1 MNSTAIQKVIGRRVW
16 DSRGRP
22 TVEAEIHLVGGN
34 IGRAIAPAGASTGS
48 GEALDRRDGGMAFG
62 GYDVSNAIE
71 AVNVEIAHRLIGMD
85 ACDQAAVD
93 AAMIDLDG
101 TENKS
106 RLGANATV
114 AVSMA
119 AAHSATAAKR
129 IPLWSYL
136 LVDQKP
142 RLPIPEIQIFGGGA
156 HAGRRVDIQDFMVI
170 AVGAEDYV
178 QALDWTA
185 EVYRAAGEIMAEGG
199 RLQGVADEGGFW
211 PAFDSNEDGLDR
223 LVRAI
228 ERAGLR
234 PGEEVAISL
243 DIAASEFG
251 KAGRYR
257 LGLEGRELESQE
269 LVEMLVG
276 WVSRYPI
283 VAVED
288 PVAEDDIDGFRRFTE
303 AVGDRVLVIGDDI
316 LVTSETRVRGMAE
329 AQACNGLLVK
339 PNQAGTLT
347 EAKAALDAAREA
359 GWTNVVSARSGETE
373 DVTIVH
379 LAVGWR
385 APVLKVGSF
394 ARSERMAKWNEGIRV
409 AEALGGRGE
418 LPPRGSFP
426 WGWDG
431 Q

>member
-1 MNSTAIQKVIGRRVW
+1 VNNSAIQKLVGRRVW

-22 TVEAEIHLVGGN
+22 TVEAEIQLADGS

-48 GEALDRRDGGMAFG
+48 GEALDRRDGGAAFG
-62 GYDVSNAIE
+62 GYDVTGVVD
-71 AVNVEIAHRLIGMD
+71 AVNGEIAGRLNGMD
-85 ACDQAAVD
+85 ARDQAAID
-93 AAMIDLDG
+93 AALIDLDG
-101 TENKS
+101 SDDKS

-114 AVSMA
+114 SVSMA
-119 AAHSATAAKR
+119 VAHSAAASTR
-129 IPLWSYL
+129 IPLWNHL
-136 LVDQKP
+136 LVDQNP
-142 RLPIPEIQIFGGGA
+142 RLPIPEIQILGGGA

-185 EVYRAAGEIMAEGG
+185 EVYRAAGEIMAEEG

-228 ERAGLR
+228 ERASLR
-234 PGEEVAISL
+234 PGEDVGISL

-251 KAGRYR
+251 RDGKYR
-257 LGLEGRELESQE
+257 LGLEGRELDSEE

-276 WVSRYPI
+276 WVDRYPV

-288 PVAEDDIDGFRRFTE
+288 PVAEDDVDGFRRFTA
-303 AVGDRVLVIGDDI
+303 AVGDRVLVIGDDL
-316 LVTSETRVRGMAE
+316 LVTNTERVRQMAE

-339 PNQAGTLT
+339 PNQAGTLS
-347 EAKAALDAAREA
+347 EAKAALDAAKQA
-359 GWTNVVSARSGETE
+359 GWTNIVSARSGETE
-373 DVTIVH
+373 DITIVH
-379 LAVGWR
+379 LAVGWG

-418 LPPRGSFP
+418 LPPRHSFP
-426 WGWDG
+426 WG
-431 Q
+431 